1 MSVLPQTQMSLEE
14 YTNYDDGTEKCYELV
29 DGQLVEMPV
38 ESWDASTISLYLFSQ
53 LLAFVSYYLLRHKD
67 TEVTVVSRSA
77 KARIPD
83 LMVVPESSNIPMSG
97 KKGLIPL
104 DSDAPLLVVEV
115 VSPGNPGEAN
125 YDRDYVEK
133 RAEYAARG
141 IGEYWLIDRGEGIT
155 SIRQLKR
162 GDYQR
167 QVYRGTEL
175 VQSQVFPKLHLTAAQ
190 ILSGG
195 RG

>member
-1 MSVLPQTQMSLEE
+1 MSVLPQIQMSLEE
-14 YTNYDDGTEKCYELV
+14 YADYDDGTEKRYELV

-53 LLAFVSYYLLRHKD
+53 LLAFVPYYLLRHKD
-67 TEVTVVSRSA
+67 TEVAVVSRSA

-83 LMVVPESSNIPMSG
+83 LMVVPESVNIQMSG

-104 DSDAPLLVVEV
+104 TSDAPLLVIEV
-115 VSPGNPGEAN
+115 VSPGNPGDAN

-141 IGEYWLIDRGEGIT
+141 IEEYWLVDAKQG
-155 SIRQLKR
+155 SVSVLNLKA
-162 GDYQR
+162 GTYQT
-167 QVYRGTEL
+167 QVYREEAAI
-175 VQSQVFPKLHLTAAQ
+175 QSVIFPAFTLTAAQ

-195 RG
+195 